1 MENNKNI
8 IVFTGLSLSFED
20 GRKILDADYRPP
32 VKRGDIFKILKDEEI
47 PDIIGIID
55 GQFHSA
61 PAVAHKEIMAA
72 LDKGVKVVGGSSMGA
87 LRASELDSLGMI
99 GVGYVYNAYKN
110 GDIKSDD
117 DVAVILDPNT
127 YEPLSEALVNIDYKL
142 KGAVSSNII
151 SREEAKELHKI
162 TKEIYYPH
170 RNYPNIFKKSDLS
183 DDKKNKLIRYINST
197 ENIKTQDAKSVL
209 EYIKRLANESK

>member
-1 MENNKNI
+1 
-8 IVFTGLSLSFED
+8 
-20 GRKILDADYRPP
+20 
-32 VKRGDIFKILKDEEI
+32 
-47 PDIIGIID
+47 
-55 GQFHSA
+55 
-61 PAVAHKEIMAA
+61 
-72 LDKGVKVVGGSSMGA
+72 MGA

-151 SREEAKELHKI
+151 SKQEAKELHKI

-209 EYIKRLANESK
+209 EYIKRLANEE

>member
-151 SREEAKELHKI
+151 SKQEAKELHKI

-209 EYIKRLANESK
+209 EYIKRLANEE